1 VTHDRTTPDEARKPH
16 QKALANTYYAL
27 LGVHPSASVRE
38 VRQAYRELSKLYHP
52 DTTTLPQAVAT
63 AKFQQLNE
71 AYATLSSPE
80 RRSSY
85 DQKIGYSRLTV
96 IQPLPNLHQ
105 SAQSKPLSNAY
116 LDPTDRPLSPG
127 EVFALFILGLTFVGC
142 LILAI
147 AIGITRGGD
156 SLAPAALQPP
166 APEIQVVVPV
176 EQSIQA
182 NQPTQPESTL
192 VEESL
197 GGVIDQSAQDSTD
210 SPQLAQPEVSMQK
223 DTPPATALEPP
234 QPRLPPPAS
243 SSDS

>member
-1 VTHDRTTPDEARKPH
+1 MTHDRTTPDETRNPH

-96 IQPLPNLHQ
+96 IQPLPNLSQ
-105 SAQSKPLSNAY
+105 SSQSKPLSNAY

-127 EVFALFILGLTFVGC
+127 EIFALFILGLTFVGC

-147 AIGITRGGD
+147 AIGITRGED
-156 SLAPAALQPP
+156 ALAPATLQP
-166 APEIQVVVPV
+166 AIEEIQVVAPAQADQLTLSKSKPV
-176 EQSIQA
+176 EEISDEAA
-182 NQPTQPESTL
+182 NPL
-192 VEESL
+192 
-197 GGVIDQSAQDSTD
+197 ARDSTD
-210 SPQLAQPEVSMQK
+210 SLQATSSKAPSLRDEL
-223 DTPPATALEPP
+223 PPTKALESP
-234 QPRLPPPAS
+234 QSDLSSPAS
-243 SSDS
+243 PAS